1 MAKINYITNWE
12 DWKELCEQNDVD
24 PYEYVDFGID
34 EGGGNSTDF
43 EYIGDTPKGENDE

>member
-1 MAKINYITNWE
+1 MAKTNYITNWQT
-12 DWKELCEQNDVD
+12 WKELCEQNDVN

-43 EYIGDTPKGENDE
+43 EYIGDTPEREE

>member
-1 MAKINYITNWE
+1 MKTHKINDWE
-12 DWKELCEQNDVD
+12 TWKELCLEYNID

-43 EYIGDTPKGENDE
+43 EYIGDTPKKEA

>member
-1 MAKINYITNWE
+1 MSKYYVVAWRA
-12 DWKELCEQNDVD
+12 WKNLCAEHDID

-43 EYIGDTPKGENDE
+43 EYIGDIPEREE